1 MKRSPN
7 GMSHDAARNIRRLA
21 KEGRKTPTDAE
32 ARLWRHLRDRRLNG
46 HKFKRQHKIVRYIV
60 DFVCL
65 ERNLIVELDG
75 GQHNFPDQAAQDAER
90 TAMLNRF
97 GYRVLRF
104 WNTEALRETE
114 SVLEVILEALEN
126 HADSGGQ

>member
-1 MKRSPN
+1 
-7 GMSHDAARNIRRLA
+7 MSHDAARNIRRLA

-90 TAMLNRF
+90 TATLNRF

-104 WNTEALRETE
+104 WNTDALQETE
-114 SVLEVILEALEN
+114 SVLETILEALEN
-126 HADSGGQ
+126 QSDGGR